1 MMKPFTIYFP
11 QFYPTP
17 TNDEA
22 WGQGFTDWALVAY
35 ANVHKRWS
43 RRAPRRGFYDG
54 SDPSVHQQ
62 QFEEMRR
69 FGLGGFALYHYWFF
83 AHQEL
88 DAVERTLL
96 QRADADVL
104 PWFLVWASEGW
115 SRRWVGDPTPI
126 VDLDARPT
134 MSMIEAHC
142 DHLARCFSHPAY
154 LRVGG
159 RPLFVWYH
167 LAHFE
172 RPHELVARYREALAR
187 RGFEVYVAHFVKN
200 PSDVEH
206 SAVVDA
212 SYLFEP
218 RLFFGMQR
226 IARGSFA
233 KRSFD
238 RVRSLLGER
247 AASRLLLLFD
257 RAQPTGRTYSARGF
271 LEYLRSERRAN
282 LVAAFGEVVQEVL
295 SPGWNNVPRYAERF
309 TALEDLPADDFAA
322 CLRAAAGNGP
332 LPPLINAWN
341 EWSEGAAV
349 EPCRYQGTRY
359 LDAIASAAAEDEAGA
374 EPPALQPTRIG

>member
-1 MMKPFTIYFP
+1 MKPFTIYFP

-35 ANVHKRWS
+35 ANLHRRWS

-54 SDPSVHQQ
+54 SDPSVHLQ

-83 AHQEL
+83 THQEL
-88 DAVERTLL
+88 DAVEQTLL
-96 QRADADVL
+96 QRADAAAL

-126 VDLDARPT
+126 VELDARPT
-134 MSMIEAHC
+134 LAKIEAHC
-142 DHLARCFSHPAY
+142 DHLARCFAHPTY
-154 LRVGG
+154 LRVEG

-167 LAHFE
+167 IAHFE
-172 RPHELVARYREALAR
+172 RPRELVTQYREALAR

-200 PSDVEH
+200 PYEVEH
-206 SAVVDA
+206 STAVDG

-226 IARGSFA
+226 VARGSFA

-238 RVRSLLGER
+238 RVRSLLGDGV
-247 AASRLLLLFD
+247 ASRLLLLFD
-257 RAQPTGRTYSARGF
+257 RVQQTGRTYPAQVF
-271 LEYLRSERRAN
+271 LDYLRSDRRAT
-282 LVAAFGEVVQEVL
+282 LVAQLEGPVQDVL

-309 TALEDLPADDFAA
+309 TALEDLPTEGFAA
-322 CLRAAAGNGP
+322 CLRAASGTGP

-359 LDAIASAAAEDEAGA
+359 LDAIASTAAVGEGRV
-374 EPPALQPTRIG
+374 EPPALPPARAE